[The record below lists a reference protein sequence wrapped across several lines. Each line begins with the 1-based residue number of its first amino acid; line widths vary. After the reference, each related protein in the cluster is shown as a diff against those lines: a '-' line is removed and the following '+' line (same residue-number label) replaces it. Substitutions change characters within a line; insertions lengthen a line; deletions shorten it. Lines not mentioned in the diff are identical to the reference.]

1 MDERERERLIRRV
14 VDAVLARL
22 GSSATAPVLPVR
34 RAVLLLLPAAPR
46 RLAELAAEVARV
58 RAAGHAV
65 RTLAGPAV
73 LGEMDRAGLRD
84 RFEPGLVDVS
94 QPGLVEVLRSSGPG
108 ELVVVA
114 GLGFAAARRLVDLQD
129 DDPLVRV
136 AIQALLGGGTVLAAV
151 DELTPHAPATAGE
164 LTRRADELRRGLERL
179 GIAPVTGGEWEER
192 LGRAAAAA
200 TTAARSV
207 GGLLSEEDVRRFWEA
222 GERRLVLPPRTIVTP
237 LARSRAAALGL
248 ELVEKGS

>member
-1 MDERERERLIRRV
+1 MDEREREQLVRRV

-22 GSSATAPVLPVR
+22 GSSAAAPSPPAR
-34 RAVLLLLPAAPR
+34 RAVLLLLPIAPL
-46 RLAELAAEVARV
+46 RLPELAAEVSRV

-65 RTLAGPAV
+65 RTLAWPAV
-73 LGEMDRAGLRD
+73 LREIDRAGLRD
-84 RFEPGLVDVS
+84 RFEPGLLDAS
-94 QPGLVEVLRSSGPG
+94 QPGLVEALRENGPG
-108 ELVVVA
+108 ELVVVGA
-114 GLGFAAARRLVDLQD
+114 LGFATARRLVDLQD

-136 AIQALLGGGTVLAAV
+136 VVRALLGGGTVLAAA
-151 DELTPHAPATAGE
+151 DELAPRAPAVPGD
-164 LTRRADELRRGLERL
+164 LVRRADELRRGLERL
-179 GIAPVTGGEWEER
+179 GVALVTGAAWEER

-200 TTAARSV
+200 TTAVRSV
-207 GGLLSEEDVRRFWEA
+207 GGLLAEEDVRRLWEA

>member
-46 RLAELAAEVARV
+46 RLAELAAEIARV